1 MKIKEIRDLSG
12 DELRQKDRDM
22 KEEYFRLK
30 LRHAT
35 GQLDSPAMLKQVR
48 KDIAR
53 INGVL
58 RERENQG

>member
-12 DELRQKDRDM
+12 DELRQKTRDL
-22 KEEYFRLK
+22 KEEFFKLK
-30 LRHAT
+30 VRHAT
-35 GQLDSPAMLKQVR
+35 GQLDSSAMLKKVR

>member
-1 MKIKEIRDLSG
+1 MKIKEIRDLSS

>member
-1 MKIKEIRDLSG
+1 MKIKEIRDLSS

-22 KEEYFRLK
+22 KEEYFKLK